1 MGTKP
6 PRAGMGRPKGS
17 KNKTTTA
24 VKEMVLQ
31 ALGNVGGVKYLEEQA
46 EANPTAFMTL
56 VGKVIPLQVAGD
68 EDNPLRTVHEI
79 VIRGVRSDAHD

>member
-46 EANPTAFMTL
+46 TENPTAFMTL
-56 VGKVIPLQVAGD
+56 VGKVIPLQVGGD
-68 EDNPLRTVHEI
+68 EDGVPIRTRIEI
-79 VIRGVRSDAHD
+79 AIVDPKGAGS